1 MRIFLIIL
9 GLAVAAAG
17 GVWHA
22 RARSLSACRE
32 GVSLRKAAVKP
43 LPWLEAASRDR
54 FLISLLQQGEAA
66 DAIRSL
72 RLRAAVAAGEP
83 WSWHLSDAFKAGL
96 KSLVAANPTE
106 RPFFE
111 AVRAFAALPVPEACA
126 EAEDPRLMG
135 AFEAGEEYWRSRQ
148 NEARIAKLSF
158 AHDRE
163 IFCQS
168 EALTTRLKAV
178 LSATESRCAKSK
190 KGCQASATA
199 PIQQEI
205 EDIEMQKEFN
215 RQKLRRKWPEEI
227 LEELKCS

>member
-1 MRIFLIIL
+1 VRILLIIL
-9 GLAVAAAG
+9 GLAVAAG
-17 GVWHA
+17 GGIWHA
-22 RARSLSACRE
+22 RTRSLAACRE

-54 FLISLLQQGEAA
+54 FLVALLQQGEAA
-66 DAIRSL
+66 DAIRGL
-72 RLRAAVAAGEP
+72 RLRAAIAAGEP
-83 WSWHLSDAFKAGL
+83 WSWHLPDSFKAGM
-96 KSLVAANPTE
+96 KSLVIAAPTDKN
-106 RPFFE
+106 FLE
-111 AVRAFAALPVPEACA
+111 ALRSFSALPIPEACA
-126 EAEDPRLMG
+126 EAEDSRLME
-135 AFEAGEEYWRSRQ
+135 AFAAGEIYWHSRL
-148 NEARIAKLSF
+148 NEARMAKLSF

-168 EALTTRLKAV
+168 EALTARLKAV
-178 LSATESRCAKSK
+178 LGATEARCAKSK

>member
-1 MRIFLIIL
+1 MRVILVIL
-9 GLAVAAAG
+9 GLILAAGG

-22 RARSLSACRE
+22 RARSLAACRE
-32 GVSLRKAAVKP
+32 GASLRKAVEKP
-43 LPWLEAASRDR
+43 VAWLEAASRDR
-54 FLISLLQQGEAA
+54 FLVALLQRGEAA
-66 DAIRSL
+66 DAIRTL
-72 RLRAAVAAGEP
+72 RQRAAVAAGEP

-96 KSLVAANPTE
+96 KSLVIAGPTE
-106 RPFFE
+106 RSFLDSL
-111 AVRAFAALPVPEACA
+111 RAFAALPLPEACA
-126 EAEDPRLMG
+126 EAEDSRLME
-135 AFEAGEEYWRSRQ
+135 AFAAGEEYWRSRQ
-148 NEARIAKLSF
+148 NEARMAKLSF

-168 EALTTRLKAV
+168 EALTARLKAV
-178 LSATESRCAKSK
+178 LSASEARCAKSK
-190 KGCQASATA
+190 KGCQASAMA

>member
-1 MRIFLIIL
+1 MRILLIIL
-9 GLAVAAAG
+9 GLGLAAGG

-22 RARSLSACRE
+22 RSRSLAACRE
-32 GVSLRKAAVKP
+32 GASLRKAAVTP
-43 LPWLEAASRDR
+43 LAWLEAASRDH
-54 FLISLLQQGEAA
+54 FLVALLQQGEAA

-83 WSWHLSDAFKAGL
+83 WSWHLSDSFKASL
-96 KSLVAANPTE
+96 KSLVLASPTE
-106 RPFFE
+106 KPFLE
-111 AVRAFAALPVPEACA
+111 ALRSLAALPVPEACA
-126 EAEDPRLMG
+126 EAEDPRLLR
-135 AFEAGEEYWRSRQ
+135 AFELGEEYWRSRQ
-148 NEARIAKLSF
+148 NEARMAKLSF

-178 LSATESRCAKSK
+178 LAATESRCAKSK

>member
-1 MRIFLIIL
+1 MRIFLVIL
-9 GLAVAAAG
+9 GLILAG
-17 GVWHA
+17 GGGLWHA
-22 RARSLSACRE
+22 RSRSLSACRE
-32 GVSLRKAAVKP
+32 GESLRKAALKP
-43 LPWLEAASRDR
+43 LPWLEAASRDP
-54 FLISLLQQGEAA
+54 FLVALLQQGEAS

-72 RLRAAVAAGEP
+72 RVRAAVAAGEP
-83 WSWHLSDAFKAGL
+83 WSWHLTEDFKAGL
-96 KSLVAANPTE
+96 KSLVTTAPMSKEFHQAIRAFSALAAPAACADAHD
-106 RPFFE
+106 PSLMQ
-111 AVRAFAALPVPEACA
+111 AFAAG
-126 EAEDPRLMG
+126 DSYWHSRL
-135 AFEAGEEYWRSRQ
+135 
-148 NEARIAKLSF
+148 NEARMAKLSF

-178 LSATESRCAKSK
+178 LVATEARCAKSK

>member
-1 MRIFLIIL
+1 MRILLIIL
-9 GLAVAAAG
+9 GLAVAAGG

-22 RARSLSACRE
+22 RARSLAACRE
-32 GVSLRKAAVKP
+32 GASLRKAAEMP

-54 FLISLLQQGEAA
+54 FLVALLQQGEAA
-66 DAIRSL
+66 DAIRNL
-72 RLRAAVAAGEP
+72 RLRAAIAAGEP
-83 WSWHLSDAFKAGL
+83 WSWHLSGAFKGGL
-96 KSLVAANPTE
+96 KSLVIANPTE
-106 RPFFE
+106 KSFLE
-111 AVRAFAALPVPEACA
+111 ALKVFLALPLPEACA
-126 EAEDPRLMG
+126 GAEDPRLMQEF
-135 AFEAGEEYWRSRQ
+135 ASGEKYWHSRL
-148 NEARIAKLSF
+148 NEARMAKLSF
-158 AHDRE
+158 AHDKE

-178 LSATESRCAKSK
+178 LGATEARCAKSK

-199 PIQQEI
+199 PLQQEI